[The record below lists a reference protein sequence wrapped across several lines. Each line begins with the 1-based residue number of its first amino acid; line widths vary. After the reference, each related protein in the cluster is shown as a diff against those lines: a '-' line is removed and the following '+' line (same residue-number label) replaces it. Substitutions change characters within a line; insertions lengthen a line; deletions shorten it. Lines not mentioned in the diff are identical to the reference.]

1 LIIGLNKNTS
11 QYITYNKNA
20 VTELRYDKG
29 TILLNGD
36 FHTPYAVFDPRINR
50 YRALGIHYPEI
61 IDYFKRNKI
70 DYVDR
75 VRNYI
80 IPLNRNQFKETYEL
94 REYQKEAWKRWIIHG
109 MKGCIILPTGAGKTI
124 IALHAILKTNASTLV
139 IAPTLNL
146 MEQWFG
152 ALENI
157 LKVRNQIGKLG
168 GGYEDIKSITITTYD
183 SAYLKSSYLGNKFEF
198 LIFDEVHHLASDKYS
213 LIGEQF
219 ISPYRLGLTATIER
233 EDGKHVNIYKL
244 VGKIAYSKDFYE
256 LSQDNHLSKFR
267 LKKIKVEMLPD
278 EILQYKRRIFQYNQ
292 LLKEAKIFYPIRLER
307 LIMLSGNNSNLRKA
321 LLLRNEAVDIALNS
335 YAKIVELEKI
345 LKHHAIEKTIIFT
358 VHTKLA
364 YIISDR
370 FLVPVITHRTKN
382 EERNEILEKFKKGL
396 YRVIVTTKVLDEGTD
411 VPDANV
417 GIILS
422 GTGSKREFVQRLGRL
437 LRPKKDVENM
447 ANLIEIISSDTS
459 EIFTSNRRNKGIN
472 NKKQLIDK

>member
-1 LIIGLNKNTS
+1 MTK
-11 QYITYNKNA
+11 
-20 VTELRYDKG
+20 LRYDKG
-29 TILLNGD
+29 TILIDGD
-36 FHTPYAVFDPRINR
+36 FHTPYSVFDPKINR
-50 YRALGIHYPEI
+50 YRALGIYYPEI
-61 IDYFKRNKI
+61 VHYFRRNKI
-70 DYVDR
+70 DYIDKVQD
-75 VRNYI
+75 YI
-80 IPLNRNQFKETYEL
+80 IPLNRNQFKITNEL
-94 REYQKEAWKRWIIHG
+94 RDYQKEAWNKWIRHN

-139 IAPTLNL
+139 IVPTLNL
-146 MEQWFG
+146 MEQWFE

-157 LKVRNQIGKLG
+157 LKMKNQIGKLG
-168 GGYEDIKSITITTYD
+168 GGNEDIKSITITTYD
-183 SAYLKSSYLGNKFEF
+183 SAYLKSAYLGNKFEF
-198 LIFDEVHHLASDKYS
+198 LVFDEVHHLASDKYS

-244 VGKIAYSKDFYE
+244 VGKIVFSKDFYE

-292 LLKEAKIFYPIRLER
+292 LLKESKIFYPIRLER
-307 LIMLSGNNSNLRKA
+307 LIILSGSNSNLRKA

-345 LKHHAIEKTIIFT
+345 LKHHTTEKTIIFT

-370 FLVPVITHRTKN
+370 FLIPVITHKTKN
-382 EERNEILEKFKKGL
+382 EERNEILEKFKNGL
-396 YRVIVTTKVLDEGTD
+396 YRIIVTTKVLDEGTD
-411 VPDANV
+411 VPDANM

-472 NKKQLIDK
+472 NKKQLEDK

>member
-1 LIIGLNKNTS
+1 
-11 QYITYNKNA
+11 
-20 VTELRYDKG
+20 
-29 TILLNGD
+29 
-36 FHTPYAVFDPRINR
+36 
-50 YRALGIHYPEI
+50 
-61 IDYFKRNKI
+61 
-70 DYVDR
+70 
-75 VRNYI
+75 
-80 IPLNRNQFKETYEL
+80 
-94 REYQKEAWKRWIIHG
+94 

-124 IALHAILKTNASTLV
+124 IALHAILKTNTSTLV
-139 IAPTLNL
+139 IVPTLNL
-146 MEQWFG
+146 MEQWFE

-168 GGYEDIKSITITTYD
+168 GGNEDIKSITITTYD

-233 EDGKHVNIYKL
+233 EDGKHTNIYKL
-244 VGKIAYSKDFYE
+244 VGKIVFSKDFYE
-256 LSQDNHLSKFR
+256 LSQDNHLSKFK
-267 LKKIKVEMLPD
+267 LKKIKVEMLPG

-307 LIMLSGNNSNLRKA
+307 LIILSGNNSNLRKA

-345 LKHHAIEKTIIFT
+345 LKHHATEKTIIFT

-382 EERNEILEKFKKGL
+382 EERNDILEKFKKGL
-396 YRVIVTTKVLDEGTD
+396 YRIIVTTKVLDEGTD
-411 VPDANV
+411 VPDANM

-437 LRPKKDVENM
+437 LRPKRDVENM

>member
-1 LIIGLNKNTS
+1 
-11 QYITYNKNA
+11 
-20 VTELRYDKG
+20 
-29 TILLNGD
+29 
-36 FHTPYAVFDPRINR
+36 
-50 YRALGIHYPEI
+50 
-61 IDYFKRNKI
+61 
-70 DYVDR
+70 
-75 VRNYI
+75 
-80 IPLNRNQFKETYEL
+80 
-94 REYQKEAWKRWIIHG
+94 

-124 IALHAILKTNASTLV
+124 IALHAILKTNTSTLV
-139 IAPTLNL
+139 IVPTLNL
-146 MEQWFG
+146 MEQWYE
-152 ALENI
+152 AMENI
-157 LKVRNQIGKLG
+157 VKVKNQIGKLG
-168 GGYEDIKSITITTYD
+168 GGNEDIKSITITTYD

-233 EDGKHVNIYKL
+233 EDGKHVNIFKL
-244 VGKIAYSKDFYE
+244 VGKIVFSKDFYE
-256 LSQDNHLSKFR
+256 LSQGDHLSKFR

-307 LIMLSGNNSNLRKA
+307 LIILSGNNSNLRKA

-345 LKHHAIEKTIIFT
+345 LKHHTTEKTIIFT

-370 FLVPVITHRTKN
+370 FLIPVITYRTKN
-382 EERNEILEKFKKGL
+382 EERNEILEKFKKGM
-396 YRVIVTTKVLDEGTD
+396 YRIIVTTKVLDEGTD
-411 VPDANV
+411 VPDANM

-459 EIFTSNRRNKGIN
+459 EIFTSNRRNKGIR

>member
-1 LIIGLNKNTS
+1 M
-11 QYITYNKNA
+11 
-20 VTELRYDKG
+20 TELRYDKG

>member
-1 LIIGLNKNTS
+1 MIIGLNKNTS

-94 REYQKEAWKRWIIHG
+94 RDYQKEAWKRWIIHG

-139 IAPTLNL
+139 IVPTLNL

-168 GGYEDIKSITITTYD
+168 GGHEDIKSITITTYD

-233 EDGKHVNIYKL
+233 EDGKHVNIYRL

>member
-1 LIIGLNKNTS
+1 M
-11 QYITYNKNA
+11 
-20 VTELRYDKG
+20 TELRYDKG

-382 EERNEILEKFKKGL
+382 EERNEILEKFKRGL

>member
-139 IAPTLNL
+139 IVPTLNL

-345 LKHHAIEKTIIFT
+345 LKHHATEKTIIFT

>member
-1 LIIGLNKNTS
+1 M
-11 QYITYNKNA
+11 
-20 VTELRYDKG
+20 TELRYDKG

-61 IDYFKRNKI
+61 IDYFIRNKI

-345 LKHHAIEKTIIFT
+345 LKHHATEKTIIFT

>member
-1 LIIGLNKNTS
+1 
-11 QYITYNKNA
+11 
-20 VTELRYDKG
+20 
-29 TILLNGD
+29 
-36 FHTPYAVFDPRINR
+36 
-50 YRALGIHYPEI
+50 
-61 IDYFKRNKI
+61 
-70 DYVDR
+70 
-75 VRNYI
+75 
-80 IPLNRNQFKETYEL
+80 
-94 REYQKEAWKRWIIHG
+94 

-124 IALHAILKTNASTLV
+124 IALHAILKTNTSTLV
-139 IAPTLNL
+139 IVPTLNL
-146 MEQWFG
+146 MEQWFE
-152 ALENI
+152 AMENI
-157 LKVRNQIGKLG
+157 LKMKNQIGKLG
-168 GGYEDIKSITITTYD
+168 GGNEDIKSITITTYD

-219 ISPYRLGLTATIER
+219 ISPYRLGITATIER

-307 LIMLSGNNSNLRKA
+307 LIILSGNNSNLRKA

-345 LKHHAIEKTIIFT
+345 LKHHTTEKTIIFT

-370 FLVPVITHRTKN
+370 FLIPVITHKTKN

-396 YRVIVTTKVLDEGTD
+396 YRIIVTTKVLDEGTD
-411 VPDANV
+411 VPDANM